1 MNKNELAT
9 RMIKDST
16 LTKVDALN
24 VIDTMVGIVGDVL
37 KKRDG
42 KITLVG
48 FGTFKTIEKK
58 AKEGRNP
65 KTGQKIKIPKKRVP
79 KFIAGKEL
87 KDKVK

>member
-16 LTKVDALN
+16 LTKVDALK
-24 VIDTMVGIVGDVL
+24 VIDTLVGIVGDTL

-48 FGTFKTIEKK
+48 FGTFKSIEKK
-58 AKEGRNP
+58 AKDGRNP

>member
-1 MNKNELAT
+1 MNKIELAT
-9 RMIKDST
+9 RMVKDSD
-16 LTKVDALN
+16 LTKVDALK
-24 VIDTMVGIVGDVL
+24 VVDMLVTIVGDTL

-42 KITLVG
+42 KVTLVG
-48 FGTFKTIEKK
+48 FGTFKTIDKK

-65 KTGQKIKIPKKRVP
+65 KTGQKIRIPKKRVP